1 MTAKQA
7 FIKNLTGDEKYFPI
21 LTGEPMT
28 HGMRA
33 GRVTLQPG
41 QEIGLHSTKHHE
53 ELLTFL
59 AGRGEV
65 RLGDGTV
72 MQVAVGQT
80 AYIPPFTDHNVVN
93 TSDEPFQ
100 YIFCVAPA
108 QGVAVKG

>member
-1 MTAKQA
+1 MPQA
-7 FIKNLTGDEKYFPI
+7 FITELSGTDKYFPI
-21 LTGEPMT
+21 LTGQPQT

-41 QEIGLHSTKHHE
+41 QEIGQHSTKHHE

-59 AGRGEV
+59 QGEGEV
-65 RLGDGTV
+65 RLGDGTRFK
-72 MQVAVGQT
+72 VGAGKT

-93 TSDEPFQ
+93 NSTGILR

-108 QGVAVKG
+108 SGAEGKG